1 MSSSERYERRLPEL
15 LDELAAPRTPAYFND
30 ILGQVGRTRQRPG
43 WTFPERWLP
52 MSAVSERLSA
62 APRVP
67 LRAIAVAA
75 LIILA
80 AVVAIAVI
88 AGSQQHRV
96 PAPFGPAGNGLIM
109 FIDDTGAIRAGNPVD
124 GSSSVIVPSGSNRLP
139 TVSPD
144 GTHVAFMRE
153 NAAHDTELV
162 VVDAQ
167 GRNPVVL
174 ATEGP
179 LLVTDHVGW
188 MPDSR
193 RVVVDGG
200 AGGLYAYDVV
210 AGATPTTVVDAFSRN
225 GLQNELSNLF
235 RPPAGDEILVVGAG
249 PQGVGLYRR
258 PLEGGAL
265 IPILTTETTTVPF
278 SNLAS
283 PQWSPDG
290 SRVAFTLHPPE
301 NPDLGRVFVI
311 NADGTGLRQ
320 VSHFDEKGKTVDEE
334 HVTWSPDGTRVAFNR
349 WVSDDST
356 GDNRVS
362 PVTVVNV
369 ATADEH
375 EVGIVNPNGYQGW
388 GWSPD
393 GTSILEVPGDPS
405 PDSGTIVIV
414 DAKTGTVTRP
424 HWTAN
429 EAAAW
434 QRTAA
439 AAP

>member
-1 MSSSERYERRLPEL
+1 
-15 LDELAAPRTPAYFND
+15 
-30 ILGQVGRTRQRPG
+30 
-43 WTFPERWLP
+43 
-52 MSAVSERLSA
+52 
-62 APRVP
+62 
-67 LRAIAVAA
+67 
-75 LIILA
+75 
-80 AVVAIAVI
+80 
-88 AGSQQHRV
+88 
-96 PAPFGPAGNGLIM
+96 M

-124 GSSSVIVPSGSNRLP
+124 GSSSVIVPSGNESAASRLAEWHP
-139 TVSPD
+139 RRLRDGERGARHRACRRGCPGSEPGRPRHRRPAPD
-144 GTHVAFMRE
+144 HGPCG
-153 NAAHDTELV
+153 L
-162 VVDAQ
+162 DAGQ
-167 GRNPVVL
+167 SAG
-174 ATEGP
+174 
-179 LLVTDHVGW
+179 
-188 MPDSR
+188 SSS
-193 RVVVDGG
+193 DGG
-200 AGGLYAYDVV
+200 AGGLYAYDIV

-235 RPPAGDEILVVGAG
+235 RPPAGEEILVLGTG

-301 NPDLGRVFVI
+301 NPDLGRVYVI

-320 VSHFDEKGKTVDEE
+320 VSHFDEPGKTVDEE

-362 PVTVVNV
+362 PVTVVDV

-393 GTSILEVPGDPS
+393 GTSILEVPGDSS

-414 DAKTGTVTRP
+414 DAETGTVTRP